1 MGVHIQKVTCENGDL
16 VQTVNIMAGRNTP
29 PDNVLMVHQGNSLI
43 DGSETLD
50 VTGKMFGNDTAV
62 TANVLAQVTL
72 AASTVHRNDL
82 SSAAKGFW
90 QLIFTVDALTAGE
103 EVDIAIITW

>member
-1 MGVHIQKVTCENGDL
+1 MGVHTQRLLLVNGTL
-16 VQTVNIMAGRNTP
+16 TGTINIWAGRNTP
-29 PDNVLMVHQGNSLI
+29 PENVVMVHQGNSLI
-43 DGSETLD
+43 DGAETLN
-50 VTGKMFGNDTAV
+50 VTGKMFGMDTAV

-90 QLIFTVDALTAGE
+90 QLIFTVSELTAGE